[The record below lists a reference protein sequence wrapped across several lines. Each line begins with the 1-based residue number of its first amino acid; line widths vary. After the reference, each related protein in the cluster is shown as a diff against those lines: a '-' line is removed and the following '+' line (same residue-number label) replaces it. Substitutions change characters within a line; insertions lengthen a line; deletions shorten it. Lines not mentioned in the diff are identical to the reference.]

1 MSASPG
7 VRDHHIRQGYGHAV
21 AEQPG
26 VLWVVRAGEGARF
39 AGEFLAGS
47 HIAVGFRA
55 AAAENLATLDEG
67 TVRQRG
73 VDGATRAAA
82 SQLAA
87 FGYRMQPGDLVI
99 TPRLPGSR
107 DYLVGRVGAYEH
119 HPEDPASG
127 PHRRAVTWLG
137 AIDRDELS
145 PEAMNTLGA
154 IQTVFRP
161 AAVEAEL
168 RNLVTGLRPVDRT
181 SPTTGA
187 PEPVALPQAADPP
200 RPTSSGRGLARAQLD
215 VSVDERG
222 RATIA
227 CDHPA
232 LTMEQTPRDVD
243 PVGDWAGVPGVY
255 VLTGTELQQSATR
268 TGRERTL
275 TTTLIVRPWAY
286 VGLSEDFRGRLS
298 SHRSSKPEWRRALLV
313 RSAAKPFSSDDIRYL
328 ERAVHQALAD
338 TDEVMLDQSTP
349 RGNLSAQ
356 PRNPDLLDACAG
368 VVVAVLRLTGTLI

>member
-1 MSASPG
+1 M
-7 VRDHHIRQGYGHAV
+7 

-39 AGEFLAGS
+39 VDEFFDGS
-47 HIAVGFRA
+47 HVAVGFRA
-55 AAAENLATLDEG
+55 AATEDLAELDEG

-99 TPRLPGSR
+99 TPRSPKDR

-119 HPEDPASG
+119 HSEDPASG

-137 AIDRDELS
+137 TIGRTELT
-145 PEAMNTLGA
+145 PKAMNTLGA

-168 RNLVTGLRPVDRT
+168 RNLITELRPVDRT
-181 SPTTGA
+181 PPTTTGA
-187 PEPVALPQAADPP
+187 PEPVAAPQATDPP
-200 RPTSSGRGLARAQLD
+200 RPGPSGRGLARAQLD

-232 LTMEQTPRDVD
+232 LVMEQTPRDVD